1 MTLEQVTQIESSQRQ
16 LFNQLQ
22 HEEAMVALGI
32 ENDYKLFSILKPQLF
47 KVNDHWQCLYGPEGL
62 KHFKEQIRGTGNTP
76 RDAVVDWNNKWN
88 KTKIIEENK
97 IEVPKIELNIK
108 NVLYCPNCGS
118 LLGMSLNMDYMNL
131 CSHCGLEFII
141 KNNHI
146 FTTITCDDKEEVAHA
161 AH

>member
-1 MTLEQVTQIESSQRQ
+1 MTLEQATQIESSQHQ
-16 LFNQLQ
+16 LFSQLQ

-108 NVLYCPNCGS
+108 NIRYCPDCGFCLDS
-118 LLGMSLNMDYMNL
+118 LLERD
-131 CSHCGLEFII
+131 HCPHCKFDFTN
-141 KNNHI
+141 KFTHI
-146 FTTITCDDKEEVAHA
+146 FTTITCDDKEEVADA
-161 AH
+161 TY